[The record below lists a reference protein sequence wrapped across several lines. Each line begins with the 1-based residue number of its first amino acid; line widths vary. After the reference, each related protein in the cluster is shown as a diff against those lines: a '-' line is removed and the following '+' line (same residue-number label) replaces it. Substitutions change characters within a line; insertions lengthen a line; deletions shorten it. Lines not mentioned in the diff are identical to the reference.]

1 MREAGRI
8 EPIARR
14 FDVDPFDLLLSLC
27 QLPWQGFS
35 QKSLRSLLGVVQALA
50 NRSRSSIVF
59 NARHTFSKN
68 FLS

>member
-1 MREAGRI
+1 MPEAGRI

-14 FDVDPFDLLLSLC
+14 FDVDPFDFFISLC

-35 QKSLRSLLGVVQALA
+35 QKSLRSLLGMVQALS
-50 NRSRSSIVF
+50 NRSRSGIVF